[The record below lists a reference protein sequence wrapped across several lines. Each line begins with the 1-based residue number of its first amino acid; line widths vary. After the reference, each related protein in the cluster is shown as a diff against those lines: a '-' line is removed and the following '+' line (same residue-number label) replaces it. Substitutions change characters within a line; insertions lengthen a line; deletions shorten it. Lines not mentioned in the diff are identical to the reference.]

1 MSTKFPAP
9 SHPSSNSM
17 TLVSD
22 DPSYW
27 PLINAWRISSYFV
40 VAVGVGV
47 VYDWALTFGQEVE
60 LVWVSTVP
68 RQKNNIDLRQ
78 RQRWSLMTVLYLSVR
93 YLGFFYIVIN
103 ILVFVFS
110 HQWHTGSVPTI
121 LLTDAGCRI
130 VYLIYGWTDVV
141 VFPMLCVILITRLHA
156 MYQRSTRILIFLVVV
171 SLPINIFDV
180 VANAIV
186 TRHDSGGTLNY
197 NFSLVNSISWIL
209 SAVWEVLA
217 MCLAVWIAVKHFREL
232 RQHSAGGIIGDC
244 FTELIKSHVFYF
256 ASFAAV
262 SCFGLVINLSPTI
275 LANPFS
281 LETQIVIG
289 VAQILQVIQCYV
301 LGPRLILSL
310 REYHA
315 RLVADSDAATGM
327 TSIAFLERVQI
338 STGSGV

>member
-1 MSTKFPAP
+1 MPAIP
-9 SHPSSNSM
+9 IQLIATPCR
-17 TLVSD
+17 VC
-22 DPSYW
+22 DPPKAHHS
-27 PLINAWRISSYFV
+27 P
-40 VAVGVGV
+40 
-47 VYDWALTFGQEVE
+47 D
-60 LVWVSTVP
+60 
-68 RQKNNIDLRQ
+68 
-78 RQRWSLMTVLYLSVR
+78 
-93 YLGFFYIVIN
+93 
-103 ILVFVFS
+103 FS
-110 HQWHTGSVPTI
+110 G
-121 LLTDAGCRI
+121 RI

-186 TRHDSGGTLNY
+186 TRHDSGEELILSGTY
-197 NFSLVNSISWIL
+197 ACTIDYADNFSLVNSISWIL
-209 SAVWEVLA
+209 STVWEVLA

-244 FTELIKSHVFYF
+244 FTVLIKSHVFYF

-262 SCFGLVINLSPTI
+262 SCFSLVINLSPTI

-327 TSIAFLERVQI
+327 TSIAFQERVQI
-338 STGSGV
+338 STGSECLKETGQGTPAYINSILSWLCKFGRKMRGTPVVAVAHGWDLVDGSGRGTWAPLLKPRTPTGQLNLLAGL